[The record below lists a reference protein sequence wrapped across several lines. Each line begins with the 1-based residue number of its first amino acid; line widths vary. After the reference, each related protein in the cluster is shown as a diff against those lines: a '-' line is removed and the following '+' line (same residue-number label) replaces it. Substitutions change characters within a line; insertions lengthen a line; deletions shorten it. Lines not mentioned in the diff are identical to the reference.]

1 MLVIDIL
8 DFLNIFFQ
16 GVAQI
21 TSVVPND
28 FSCTMCFLFLFFF
41 YCVRNLV
48 EPMTCGKIISF
59 YFAPH
64 NDF

>member
-41 YCVRNLV
+41 LLCE
-48 EPMTCGKIISF
+48 EPSRTYDLWKDHFLLFCAS
-59 YFAPH
+59 
-64 NDF
+64 